1 MIEESSE
8 PASVQP
14 GQLLDRSFVIDL
26 DGTLVRDQT
35 PLAGAD
41 ELIRLV
47 DGRYVIVSS
56 NSTHSASDLAD
67 KLASRGLQI
76 PADRLVLAGS
86 MAVRLVAR
94 DYDGARILL
103 IGSPSIRR
111 EAEKIGLHLV
121 AGGADVVLLGRD
133 VAFTYDKLALV
144 VNEIRRGAILVAAN
158 PDTSHPGANGAV
170 VPETGA
176 LMQAIISCTRPGVVR
191 VIGKPQPDLLREALR
206 RLGTPPQCSVVIGD
220 NPETDAAGAVGLG
233 MPYLLI
239 GPDSGCDA
247 RDLNDLV
254 ERLVMD
260 RDCLTAF
267 SRHRGQS
274 LRR

>member
-1 MIEESSE
+1 M
-8 PASVQP
+8 
-14 GQLLDRSFVIDL
+14 
-26 DGTLVRDQT
+26 VRDQT
-35 PLAGAD
+35 PLPGAD

-47 DGRYVIVSS
+47 DGRYVIVSN
-56 NSTHSASDLAD
+56 NSTHSASDLAAE
-67 KLASRGLQI
+67 LASRGLQI

-86 MAVRLVAR
+86 MAVRFVAR

-103 IGSPSIRR
+103 IASSSIRR
-111 EAEKIGLHLV
+111 EAERTGLHLV
-121 AGGADVVLLGRD
+121 PGGADVVLLGRD

-144 VNEIRRGAILVAAN
+144 ANEIRRGAILVATN

-176 LMQAIISCTRPGVVR
+176 LMRAIISCAKPDALR
-191 VIGKPQPDLLREALR
+191 VIGKPQPDLFQEALR
-206 RLGTPPQCSVVIGD
+206 RLGTPPHCSVVIGD
-220 NPETDAAGAVGLG
+220 NPDTDAAGALGLG

-239 GPDSGCDA
+239 GPDPGCDA
-247 RDLNDLV
+247 KDLNNLV

-267 SRHRGQS
+267 SRHCGQS
-274 LRR
+274 EQR